1 MLSKNFTKNNE
12 RKVITT
18 ELMEDFEKYKS
29 ENPDNKIIGT
39 HSGVFH
45 SDEVLSTL
53 LLKFH
58 PEYTKSIV
66 IRTRNDEI
74 LNKCD
79 IVVDVGSK
87 IEPQNMRFDHHMK
100 DFNEVLDPNVPEYN
114 NIKLSSAGLV
124 YKYLGHGILENILK
138 QNDLYEQNKT
148 HLDSIYKMLYINFI
162 MGVDAKDNGI
172 NQYETKEKPKYLILT
187 DYCIRIARLNPEWY
201 LENVDVNERFKQG
214 WDIAEEELYYKI
226 QNLACSYF
234 LAYDIVEKAVM
245 KALKNNSVVIEL
257 EKPCPWKKC
266 LYVIEKKLGVEG
278 KFLFCLSQKSENEW
292 VTSTVSVNETSFE
305 FRLGFPN
312 EWRGFRNEKLD
323 EVTGIKGGIFVHATG
338 FVAFWKTEEA
348 AKKALE
354 ITLSKNV
361 NDNMES
367 KKEEEKK

>member
-1 MLSKNFTKNNE
+1 MLSKNFTKNRE

-18 ELMEDFEKYKS
+18 ESIEDFEKYKS
-29 ENPDNKIIGT
+29 ENPNNKIIGT

-58 PEYTKSIV
+58 PEFSNSIV
-66 IRTRNDEI
+66 VRTRNDEI
-74 LNKCD
+74 LNRCD
-79 IVVDVGSK
+79 IVVDVGAK

-100 DFNEVLDPNVPEYN
+100 DFKEVFDENVPEYN

-148 HLDSIYKMLYINFI
+148 HLDSIYKMLYLNLI
-162 MGVDAKDNGI
+162 MAVDATDNGI
-172 NQYETKEKPKYLILT
+172 SQYETKEKPKYLILT
-187 DYCIRIARLNPEWY
+187 DYGTRISRLNPEWY
-201 LENVDVNERFKQG
+201 LENVNVNERFQQA
-214 WDIAEEELYYKI
+214 WDVAEEELYYKI
-226 QNLACSYF
+226 QNLASSYF
-234 LAYDIVEKAVM
+234 LAYDIVERAVT

-266 LYVIEKKLGVEG
+266 LYAIEKKMGIEG
-278 KFLFCLSQKSENEW
+278 KFLFCLLQKTNNEW
-292 VTSTVSVNETSFE
+292 VTNTVPISETAFE

-323 EVTGIKGGIFVHATG
+323 EITGIKGGIFVHATG

-354 ITLSKNV
+354 ITLSKN
-361 NDNMES
+361 NIDNKGN